1 VEAAQALARRSEW
14 CHQYVDFGCRKAKL
28 LTGDSDEKLGFW
40 VSSDGV
46 YQNYWGGAEAG
57 LQSCACGID
66 NPNSCV
72 DRNKKCNCDAGEDKW
87 NSDEGY
93 LNSTTLLPVVEV
105 IFKGVVPNTE
115 ANYSVG
121 HLYCAGESKTS
132 TFVNKDC
139 FIKQKAWSPPSDGVI
154 SFFFKTPYARGILL
168 YKGVDG
174 KDFFQLEIVNETS
187 VGLWYNIGNGIRN
200 IELSLKDKQV
210 NDLSWHHV
218 VIYRN
223 MKVFG
228 FKLDNEE
235 SKHENPLFMKRN
247 LDVSNSILYVGRY
260 PYNIT
265 KGFVGFIRGL
275 EINGEVQDLRRLAS
289 KVEYVASGCGKACE
303 NNACKNNG
311 KCFCDC
317 SKTTFYGYFCHH
329 DAQLCLGEN
338 SEGVLWSNTSSG
350 GMDLKPCPNEGIG
363 MASRYCSEGGKWNP
377 SNFTKCRSAKFIIL
391 HDAMDAIFN
400 GGSPGNDVGTILS
413 DLEDTLR
420 LEASN
425 NSLELQRIFGGD
437 LIISVDILS
446 KIAEYNR
453 IHGNVS
459 SAENFKKFAQAASH
473 LLEKKNGQAW
483 KEIYDAGKGRS
494 TILVE
499 TMDDYGLGVAA
510 TFGKSAQ
517 LQFETDNLLM
527 RISRIRQNSQIRVEG
542 MKVTSLKSS
551 IYLPSQ
557 VFSSSEDSL
566 VVSLIYQT
574 LNEVLR
580 LSKDPDDDAGD
591 VFTANT
597 SIVSSTVSPEPR
609 SVLSEP
615 IFIVLEN
622 KQMSRSVPFSTTR
635 PSGKCLFWRPGEPKT
650 WNTRGCWFVAS
661 KSNLDVTTC
670 ECNHLTVFAALMDP
684 YGRVESKPHTQALE
698 LISTVGCSISLLA
711 VSITLVVHLC
721 FWRVLK
727 SPRSKVL
734 LNLCAAV
741 AFTCALVISEG
752 KARNKV
758 ILCTVVAAL
767 LHYFLLALFSWMLC
781 EGMLHYM
788 LLVRV
793 LRNDAV
799 SKMNLFYT
807 FGWGFPA
814 LVVAIS
820 LIITRAG
827 GYGGEDVCWL
837 NVKNGLIWAFIGP
850 ALLVISVNIVVFVL
864 VLKKMMGTVS
874 MQSKE
879 RFEQVKAG
887 VKASAVILPLLGIT
901 WLFGLLSFNSD
912 TIAFKYIFSI
922 FNSLQGLTLF
932 VFHCVF
938 NRQVKDAVKLH
949 QQKRKARY
957 PFKSNH
963 VRGIQ
968 EEIPPN
974 KAANHRL
981 HQNPKNNEKLS
992 EITDFDYGPKKPSA
1006 MKNEKELTCAVV
1018 HRIPPE
1024 GLPNSTSHSFDPF

>member
-1 VEAAQALARRSEW
+1 MHR
-14 CHQYVDFGCRKAKL
+14 G
-28 LTGDSDEKLGFW
+28 
-40 VSSDGV
+40 
-46 YQNYWGGAEAG
+46 
-57 LQSCACGID
+57 
-66 NPNSCV
+66 P
-72 DRNKKCNCDAGEDKW
+72 
-87 NSDEGY
+87 
-93 LNSTTLLPVVEV
+93 
-105 IFKGVVPNTE
+105 
-115 ANYSVG
+115 
-121 HLYCAGESKTS
+121 
-132 TFVNKDC
+132 
-139 FIKQKAWSPPSDGVI
+139 
-154 SFFFKTPYARGILL
+154 GILWSSCRAAVVSMVSYRYIHFTMKEVL
-168 YKGVDG
+168 FLWVVQICELCLTFALRTTQGTRGTTPTIPTTPTTGNEIPIVLVSLPRFDVLKKGE
-174 KDFFQLEIVNETS
+174 EIMLTCNVTR
-187 VGLWYNIGNGIRN
+187 V
-200 IELSLKDKQV
+200 K
-210 NDLSWHHV
+210 DLSWLKLERISWFKDGLRVQTVRCPLPNVPEDTLQPLVVKDGGNYSCILELLLQGVFLHMVSDFV
-218 VIYRN
+218 VI
-223 MKVFG
+223 
-228 FKLDNEE
+228 
-235 SKHENPLFMKRN
+235 
-247 LDVSNSILYVGRY
+247 RY
-260 PYNIT
+260 AP
-265 KGFVGFIRGL
+265 
-275 EINGEVQDLRRLAS
+275 
-289 KVEYVASGCGKACE
+289 
-303 NNACKNNG
+303 
-311 KCFCDC
+311 
-317 SKTTFYGYFCHH
+317 
-329 DAQLCLGEN
+329 LCLEEN

-350 GMDLKPCPNEGIG
+350 GTDLKPCPQEGIG
-363 MASRYCSEGGKWNP
+363 TASRYCSEGGKWNP
-377 SNFTKCRSAKFIIL
+377 SNFTGCRSAKLIGL
-391 HDAMDAIFN
+391 NDAMDAILN
-400 GGSPGNDVGTILS
+400 GGSPGNNVHTILS
-413 DLEDTLR
+413 DLEDALR
-420 LEASN
+420 LKTAN
-425 NSLELQRIFGGD
+425 NSSRLQRIFGGD
-437 LIISVDILS
+437 LIMSVDILS
-446 KIAEYNR
+446 KIAKYNR

-459 SAENFKKFAQAASH
+459 SEENFKRFAQAASH
-473 LLEKKNGQAW
+473 LLEKKNSQTW
-483 KEIYDAGKGRS
+483 TESYVVSEAGKGRS

-510 TFGKSAQ
+510 TFDKSAQ
-517 LQFETDNLLM
+517 LQVETDNFLM
-527 RISRIRQNSQIRVEG
+527 RINSIRQNSQIRVEG
-542 MKVTSLKSS
+542 MKVVFMKSS
-551 IYLPSQ
+551 IYLPPQ
-557 VFSSSEDSL
+557 AFSSSEDFL

-580 LSKDPDDDAGD
+580 LSTEPDDDPGG
-591 VFTANT
+591 VLTANT
-597 SIVSSTVSPEPR
+597 SIVSSTVSPNPR
-609 SVLSEP
+609 NVLNEP
-615 IFIVLEN
+615 INIVLEN

-635 PSGKCLFWRPGEPKT
+635 PSGKCLFWRPGGPKT
-650 WNTRGCWFVAS
+650 WNTSGCWFVAS

-684 YGRVESKPHTQALE
+684 YGRVESKPHTKALE

-711 VSITLVVHLC
+711 VSITVVVHLC

-793 LRNDAV
+793 LRNDTV
-799 SKMNLFYT
+799 SKMKFFYI

-837 NVKNGLIWAFIGP
+837 SVKNGLIWAFIGP

-864 VLKKMMGTVS
+864 VLKNMMGTVS

-932 VFHCVF
+932 VFHCVL
-938 NRQVKDAVKLH
+938 NRQVKDAFKLH

-968 EEIPPN
+968 EVIPPN
-974 KAANHRL
+974 KAANRRF
-981 HQNPKNNEKLS
+981 HQNPTDNEKLS
-992 EITDFDYGPKKPSA
+992 EIIVFDYGPKKPSA
-1006 MKNEKELTCAVV
+1006 MKNEEELTCAVV

-1024 GLPNSTSHSFDPF
+1024 GLPNSTSYSADPFSCTEHKV